1 MTYRLPGSKP
11 SFAIQCSDRPAIF
24 LWIKWRALMPTTMS
38 RADFS
43 NLNSAISRIS
53 LLLEDFMSRVFVRDH
68 VTDRMLRIYGE
79 RTGLV
84 PRIHVREEE
93 VYLNPSPRERSP
105 RVRWKQKNQN

>member
-1 MTYRLPGSKP
+1 LMKNRFPGSKP

-38 RADFS
+38 RADFA

-79 RTGLV
+79 GTGLG
-84 PRIHVREEE
+84 PRTPVSEEE
-93 VYLNPSPRERSP
+93 VYPTPSP
-105 RVRWKQKNQN
+105 

>member
-38 RADFS
+38 RADFA

-79 RTGLV
+79 RTGLGGRL
-84 PRIHVREEE
+84 PARGEEG
-93 VYLNPSPRERSP
+93 YLLPLSKEGCP
-105 RVRWKQKNQN
+105 